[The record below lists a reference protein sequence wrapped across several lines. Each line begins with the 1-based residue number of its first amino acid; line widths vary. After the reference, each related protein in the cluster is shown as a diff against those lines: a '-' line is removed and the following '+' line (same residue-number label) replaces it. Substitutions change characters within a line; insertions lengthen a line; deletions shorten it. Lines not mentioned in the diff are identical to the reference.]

1 MNFIQKIVPF
11 AGLFAFA
18 LSACSPTDPNPPAPG
33 FNKADSDL
41 RAVSIA
47 DEVMQAMGGRRA
59 WDETRYISWNFF
71 GRRTLLWDKQ
81 TGLCRIEWL
90 NRPLKIIVNT
100 NDGTGKV
107 LLDSVEQV
115 VPDSLA
121 KYLDMGKKV
130 WINDSY
136 WLVMPFKLK
145 DDGVTLKYAGAGKT
159 EKGEDAEILEL
170 TFTSVGVTPDNR
182 YNVWVDKK
190 SHLVTQWAYYEKSA
204 DAEPKIMNPWAD
216 YQQYGKILIAGS
228 RGERGVMTPIQVLD
242 TVPEGIFE
250 KW

>member
-1 MNFIQKIVPF
+1 MKILHKIMPL
-11 AGLFAFA
+11 AWLLLLA
-18 LSACSPTDPNPPAPG
+18 LSACAPTDPNPPAPG

-41 RAVSIA
+41 KAVSIA
-47 DEVMQAMGGRRA
+47 DEVMHAMGGRRA
-59 WDETRYISWNFF
+59 WDETRCISWNFF

-81 TGLCRIEWL
+81 TGMCRIEWL

-100 NDGTGKV
+100 DTGIGKV
-107 LLDSVEQV
+107 LLDSVEQTH
-115 VPDSLA
+115 PDSLA

-145 DDGVTLKYAGAGKT
+145 DDGMTLKYAGGGET
-159 EKGEDAEILEL
+159 EQKMPADVLEL
-170 TFTSVGVTPDNR
+170 TFSGVGVTPDNR

-190 SHLVTQWAYYEKSA
+190 SRLVTQWAYYEKSA
-204 DAEPKIMNPWAD
+204 DEQPKIINPWSD
-216 YQQYGKILIAGS
+216 YQRYGKILLAGS

-242 TVPEGIFE
+242 TVPAGIFE